1 LGHGNYEF
9 TYEVDGQ
16 EITDATTKKKRAN
29 ETLVIAPNTTF
40 RLKGYA
46 NAKTVVLAG
55 DFNNWS
61 PNGFAMQK
69 QGNEWIIEQHLL
81 PGKHQYKFVVDGKW
95 IVDPANELREPNE
108 FGEENS
114 VLWKNE

>member
-1 LGHGNYEF
+1 MYWGM
-9 TYEVDGQ
+9 V
-16 EITDATTKKKRAN
+16 I
-29 ETLVIAPNTTF
+29 IAPNTTF

>member
-1 LGHGNYEF
+1 
-9 TYEVDGQ
+9 
-16 EITDATTKKKRAN
+16 
-29 ETLVIAPNTTF
+29 
-40 RLKGYA
+40 
-46 NAKTVVLAG
+46 
-55 DFNNWS
+55 
-61 PNGFAMQK
+61 MQK